1 VKDSAAVADN
11 GSGSQEHSM
20 AVNAVRL
27 PACEAADRARTA
39 QPSRF
44 LARQPIL
51 NVRGEGVG
59 YELLF
64 RAGWENCFR
73 GESDEATR
81 QMVDQLL
88 CLGAE
93 SLTNN
98 QLAFVNCTREALVGR
113 LVTLLPSRTT
123 VLEILETVEP
133 DAELLEVCAA
143 LRTMGYR
150 LALDDF
156 IPRPEMQPLVAM
168 ASYVKVDFRLADA
181 TMRREIQ
188 QMTRGCQAALLAEKV
203 EDQDEFDQARAEGY
217 EYFQGYF
224 FCRPKIVANREIPP
238 NRMNY
243 LRLMVELTRKPLHLR
258 EVIRIVR
265 QEASLCFRLL
275 RLANSPLWGIRTNV
289 TSVRE
294 AFMLVGEDRFR
305 ALVSVA
311 ASCVLG
317 EHQSPALISL
327 SLERARFCE
336 LLGPLVGENP
346 TEQFLLGLLSLL
358 DAMLETPMETIVR
371 SLPLRAEA
379 KAALLGA
386 GAANPAAIPLCLI
399 RSFESGVWGP
409 CGDANPD
416 EVSEETLARLY
427 VESVQWA
434 KDALVSSR

>member
-1 VKDSAAVADN
+1 
-11 GSGSQEHSM
+11 
-20 AVNAVRL
+20 
-27 PACEAADRARTA
+27 
-39 QPSRF
+39 
-44 LARQPIL
+44 
-51 NVRGEGVG
+51 
-59 YELLF
+59 
-64 RAGWENCFR
+64 
-73 GESDEATR
+73 
-81 QMVDQLL
+81 
-88 CLGAE
+88 
-93 SLTNN
+93 
-98 QLAFVNCTREALVGR
+98 
-113 LVTLLPSRTT
+113 
-123 VLEILETVEP
+123 
-133 DAELLEVCAA
+133 
-143 LRTMGYR
+143 
-150 LALDDF
+150 
-156 IPRPEMQPLVAM
+156 
-168 ASYVKVDFRLADA
+168 
-181 TMRREIQ
+181 
-188 QMTRGCQAALLAEKV
+188 
-203 EDQDEFDQARAEGY
+203 
-217 EYFQGYF
+217 
-224 FCRPKIVANREIPP
+224 
-238 NRMNY
+238 MNY